1 MRNATTAERLKQ
13 ALSEAGM
20 QPAELAKATD
30 MHKSSISRYL
40 SGQYEPKQDAINKMA
55 IALNVSE
62 MWLWG
67 YDVDK
72 ERSGWQKE
80 NDDLVEITVKMRRNK
95 SFFEA
100 VKKLHKLSNDDF
112 ETINRLLSTLGGK

>member
-20 QPAELAKATD
+20 QPADLAKATE
-30 MHKSSISRYL
+30 MNKSSVSRYL
-40 SGQYEPKQDAINKMA
+40 SGQYEPKQEAINKMA

-72 ERSGWQKE
+72 ERSVWQKE

-100 VKKLHKLSNDDF
+100 VKKLSELSNDDF
-112 ETINRLLSTLGGK
+112 ETISRLLSTLGNK